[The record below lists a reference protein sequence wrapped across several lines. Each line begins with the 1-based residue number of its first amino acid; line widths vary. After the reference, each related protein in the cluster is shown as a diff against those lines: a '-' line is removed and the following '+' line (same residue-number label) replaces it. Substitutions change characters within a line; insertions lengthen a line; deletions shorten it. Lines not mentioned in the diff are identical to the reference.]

1 MLDLLLQVM
10 DEGRLTDALGRLVS
24 FRNTIIIMT
33 SNIGSADL
41 VGGSDIGFHPP
52 GWTQEE
58 ETLSSAEVHRQVE
71 RELKRSLRP
80 EFINR
85 LDEVVIF
92 NPLGKEDLRKIALLL
107 LLKIPVKVEANKK
120 ALDFLVDA
128 RYEPAMGAR
137 PLRLTIDDYVVEPL
151 ANKLIKKEISEGD
164 VVKLGL
170 SGGKLTF
177 RKKPGA
183 DNGQEAVQS

>member
-1 MLDLLLQVM
+1 M
-10 DEGRLTDALGRLVS
+10 
-24 FRNTIIIMT
+24 
-33 SNIGSADL
+33 
-41 VGGSDIGFHPP
+41 
-52 GWTQEE
+52 
-58 ETLSSAEVHRQVE
+58 LSSAEVKRQVE

-92 NPLGKEDLRKIALLL
+92 NPLGKDDLRKIALLL
-107 LLKIPVKVEANKK
+107 LSKIPVKVEANKK

-137 PLRLTIDDYVVEPL
+137 PLRRTIDDYVVEPL
-151 ANKLIKKEISEGD
+151 ANKLIRKEISESD
-164 VVKLGL
+164 VVKVGL

-183 DNGQEAVQS
+183 GNGQEAVQS